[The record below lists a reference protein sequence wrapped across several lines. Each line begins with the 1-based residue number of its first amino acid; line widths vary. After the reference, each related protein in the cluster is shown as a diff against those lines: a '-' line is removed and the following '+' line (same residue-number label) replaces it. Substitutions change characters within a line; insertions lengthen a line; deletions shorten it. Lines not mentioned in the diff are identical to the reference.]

1 MLVMKI
7 DNLVEGS
14 IIKRPSKIVKSPYVA
29 DVIINDNE
37 ILAHTA
43 SLGCCGLCD
52 TGAEILLEPINNK
65 GSKKTDD
72 IKCLYRAQLSI
83 INEKNHEIIV
93 GIHPKLAEQIVEN
106 CLIKN
111 CLSILQDVKR
121 YKRET
126 KIFVENKVDSRFDFS
141 GIDKNGIPFIM
152 EVKNVPLADYEDIT
166 SKERKK
172 MCYDDREFDTKVA
185 YFPDGYR
192 KKSSDPVSPRA
203 LKHIRELTLIKRES
217 KTRCIMC
224 YVINRD
230 DINRF
235 QVSTI
240 DPEYRAAVKE
250 GMEAGVEIIR
260 LVVRWTRDG
269 EAYFVKD
276 DLYMTDII

>member
-43 SLGCCGLCD
+43 SLGCCGLSD
-52 TGAEILLEPINNK
+52 AGAEILLEPINNK